1 MPRTC
6 HKPDTEPFDI
16 IEWIVERMDFQLAA
30 VTGAGIDGSYTK
42 RTAEYFEN
50 ARLQRVNNTKRVVTW
65 RRRLRD
71 DSGATDLA

>member
-6 HKPDTEPFDI
+6 HKPDTEPVDI
-16 IEWIVERMDFQLAA
+16 IEWIAERMDLQLAA
-30 VTGAGIDGSYTK
+30 VTRPGINGSNTK
-42 RTAEYFEN
+42 RAAEHFEN
-50 ARLQRVNNTKRVVTW
+50 ARLQRANNTKRVVTW